1 MKRIVLVCGVVF
13 CALTSIAFTDNGGNG
28 KNKKTEKDFPVLIAK
43 NSSKTTFARQQIDSV
58 YSLLE
63 VAGFDLSKDVFE
75 KAYQGYVYLLS
86 QNKIPKPGI
95 LTIADYSKPSSEKRL
110 YVIDVA
116 NARLLFNTYV
126 AHGRNSGASS
136 AESFSNAP
144 NSNKSSLGFVLTGE
158 TYVGSKGYSLRL
170 DGLEAGIND
179 NVRSRA
185 VVIHGSSYV
194 DAARA
199 RNGVMMGRSF
209 GCPAL
214 SWTDYKPIID
224 EIKGG
229 SLMFMYSDDLNYNL
243 RSQVLTA
250 DFEWPSET
258 I

>member
-1 MKRIVLVCGVVF
+1 MKRIMLVCGVVL
-13 CALTSIAFTDNGGNG
+13 CTLTSIAFTDNGGNG
-28 KNKKTEKDFPVLIAK
+28 KTKKAEKEFPVLIAK
-43 NSSKTTFARQQIDSV
+43 NNSKTTVARQQIDSI
-58 YSLLE
+58 YNLLA
-63 VAGFDLSKDVFE
+63 VSAAGLDKDVFE

-95 LTIADYSKPSSEKRL
+95 ITIADYSKPSSEKRL
-110 YVIDVA
+110 FVIDVA
-116 NARLLFNTYV
+116 NARVLFNTYV
-126 AHGRNSGASS
+126 AHGKNSGATN

-144 NSNKSSLGFVLTGE
+144 NSNKTSLGFVLTGE

-179 NVRSRA
+179 NVRNRA

-199 RNGVMMGRSF
+199 KNGVMMGRSF

-214 SWTDYKPIID
+214 SWVDYKPIID

-229 SLMFMYSDDLNYNL
+229 SLMFMYSDDLGYNM
-243 RSQVLTA
+243 RSKVLTA